1 MTGASR
7 SATVTALSQTRVF
20 EVSSESFRG
29 ILAADPTLIEKIG
42 TSLSIRM
49 AERSEAIVELEQIRN
64 EPSDILQGIR
74 QFFGM
79 QPDRN

>member
-1 MTGASR
+1 
-7 SATVTALSQTRVF
+7 
-20 EVSSESFRG
+20 
-29 ILAADPTLIEKIG
+29 
-42 TSLSIRM
+42 M